1 MICFHNGQ
9 YVEADELKISPFDHG
24 FLYGLGVFETL
35 RTYDGQP
42 FLWAQHFERLQ
53 RALAAYHI
61 ELPYNSDELRGV
73 IMQLNVRNG
82 GGDGYFR
89 INVSAGEA
97 EIGLANTAYDEPNVI
112 IFRKPL
118 ELPPRGTE
126 KEATW
131 LQTVRNTP
139 EQTERF
145 KSHHYAN
152 NIVARFEVPSL
163 KNIEGFFVNDN
174 GFVAEGI
181 TSNIFWAKDGILYT
195 PALQTGILPGIT
207 RAHVLTLIDVVE
219 GEFTKA
225 DVEAADEC
233 FITTSIQEIIPIRA
247 LDGHTFLGK
256 AGPIYQQVHAQ
267 YVASIQKEIAR

>member
-61 ELPYNSDELRGV
+61 ELPYNSDELRDV

-97 EIGLANTAYDEPNVI
+97 GIGLANTAYDEPNVI

-181 TSNIFWAKDGILYT
+181 TSNIFWAKDGIIYT

-207 RAHVLTLIDVVE
+207 RAHVLTLTDVVE

>member
-1 MICFHNGQ
+1 MICFHNGD
-9 YVEADELKISPFDHG
+9 YVEAEALKISPFDHG

-42 FLWAQHFERLQ
+42 FLWDAHFVRLE
-53 RALAAYHI
+53 RALLAYHI
-61 ELPYNSDELRGV
+61 KLPYTSDELRDV

-89 INVSAGEA
+89 VNVSAGDA
-97 EIGLANTAYDEPNVI
+97 GIGLANTVYDNPNVI

-118 ELPPRGTE
+118 ELPPRGTA

-131 LQTVRNTP
+131 LKTVRNTP
-139 EQTERF
+139 EQAERF

-163 KNIEGFFVNDN
+163 KEMEGFFVNDK

-181 TSNIFWAKDGILYT
+181 TSNIFWVTDGTIYT
-195 PALQTGILPGIT
+195 PSIETGILPGIT
-207 RAHVLTLIDVVE
+207 RAHVLTLVDVVE
-219 GEFTKA
+219 GEFTKSA
-225 DVEAADEC
+225 VEQADEC
-233 FITTSIQEIIPIRA
+233 FVTTSIQEIIPIHR
-247 LDGHTFLGK
+247 LDDHTFLGK
-256 AGPIYQQVHAQ
+256 EGPVYQQVHAR
-267 YVASIQKEIAR
+267 YVASIQKELAR

>member
-207 RAHVLTLIDVVE
+207 RAHVLTLTDVVE